1 MNVQLNN
8 LENSQVEL
16 IIKVKKEEFCEAV
29 QKAFK
34 KNVGKYNVPGF
45 RRGKVPFPIF
55 KQMFGTEVLYND
67 AANLVIDKSYRNAIE
82 ENKVEVVDYPN
93 IELITCNEN
102 EDFEYKAI
110 VYVKPQ
116 VKLGDYKNL
125 AIEEVKYEVVEE
137 DIDRE
142 LDILREKNT
151 RLISKEDGKI
161 EEKDIAIIDF
171 KGFVDDKAFE
181 GGEGKNYNLTI
192 GSKTFIDNF
201 EDQLIGKSK
210 GEEVIVNV
218 TFPEDYNV
226 DDLKGKP
233 AKFEVKI
240 NDIKIKELPEL
251 DDEFAK
257 NYSEFNTLD
266 ELKSNIE
273 SKLRTNNE
281 NKQRYELENSIIEKV
296 CENAEVDIPAPM
308 IESEIN
314 RLVED
319 FESKIKYQG
328 ISLDKYCQ
336 YYSIS
341 LEDIRNNF
349 RDRAS
354 KQVLSNLVLEE
365 VSKQENIRESE
376 EEVNNKALELA
387 KMYSQEEEQISAI
400 KENLLHNHRGS
411 LEKDVIFTKTVKFL
425 VDNNK
430 K

>member
-16 IIKVKKEEFCEAV
+16 IVKVGKEEFCEAL

-45 RRGKVPFPIF
+45 RRGKVPFSIF

-102 EDFEYKAI
+102 EDFEYKAT

-116 VKLGDYKNL
+116 VKLGDYKGL
-125 AIEEVKYEVVEE
+125 GIEEVKYEVSKE
-137 DIDRE
+137 DIDKE
-142 LDILREKNT
+142 LDSLRGKNV
-151 RLISKEDGKI
+151 RLISKEEGKV
-161 EEKDIAIIDF
+161 EENDIAIIDF

-181 GGEGKNYNLTI
+181 GGEGKNYSLTI

-201 EDQLIGKSK
+201 EEQLIGKSK
-210 GEEVIVNV
+210 GEEVVVNV

-226 DDLKGKP
+226 DNLRGKP

-240 NDIKIKELPEL
+240 NDIKVKELPEL
-251 DDEFAK
+251 NDEFAK
-257 NYSEFNTLD
+257 NFSEFNTLD
-266 ELKSNIE
+266 ELKNSIE
-273 SKLRTNNE
+273 SKLKTSNE
-281 NKQRYELENSIIEKV
+281 NKQKYELENSIIEEV
-296 CENAEVDIPAPM
+296 CENAEVNIPNPM
-308 IESEIN
+308 IESEID
-314 RLVED
+314 RLIED
-319 FESKIKYQG
+319 FENKIKYQG

-336 YYSIS
+336 YYGIS

-365 VSKQENIRESE
+365 ISKQENIKVEE

-387 KMYSQEEEQISAI
+387 KMYSQDEKQVDAI
-400 KENLLHNHRGS
+400 KQTLLHSHKNS
-411 LEKDVIFTKTVKFL
+411 LERDLTFTKTIEFL
-425 VDNNK
+425 VDKNK